1 MSRFS
6 YNWGLVN
13 WGLQYQQH
21 KENKANPIP
30 TQFSLRKQLNS
41 IKRKQFP
48 WMLEVTKNAPQMALI
63 HLGRAFNNFF
73 AGRAKYPKFHRKGI
87 NDFKIRV
94 PHIGWVR
101 MTDSLNFDGKIIS
114 ATVSRVA
121 DKWFVSITVD
131 IPENKHLPKKKQS

>member
-1 MSRFS
+1 MLISHKIEHKPNNKQFTYFAKAAGVSRFS

-48 WMLEVTKNAPQMALI
+48 WMLEVTKNAPQMPLI
-63 HLGRAFNNFF
+63 HL
-73 AGRAKYPKFHRKGI
+73 
-87 NDFKIRV
+87 
-94 PHIGWVR
+94 
-101 MTDSLNFDGKIIS
+101 
-114 ATVSRVA
+114 
-121 DKWFVSITVD
+121 
-131 IPENKHLPKKKQS
+131 